1 MEEVIYKHETN
12 GEFTGIYA
20 QINTASQD
28 SHIITTNKNLRIWTR
43 KI

>member
-20 QINTASQD
+20 QILRCLYT
-28 SHIITTNKNLRIWTR
+28 IIN
-43 KI
+43 